1 MRKLTISTLL
11 LSATLAASPSH
22 AGWGSL
28 LDDVKKTGADLLQ
41 QTSNSSV
48 NTDISTDLNT
58 NIGSTSL
65 SSEALINGLREA
77 LAVGSERAIKQI
89 SAQGGYLND
98 SKIRVPLPA
107 GLNKLAGALR
117 QFGMGKQV
125 EQFEQSINRAA
136 ERASAQA
143 TAILIDNIKNMSF
156 DDALKIY
163 QGSGDAATQY
173 FREKSGPK
181 IAALFKPVVDSALSE
196 VGATRYYNDL
206 ALKAAKL
213 PIVGKKINGDL
224 TSHVTNAAL
233 DGLFLTLAAEEKLIR
248 KDPASRTT
256 ALLKQLWNK

>member
-1 MRKLTISTLL
+1 MKAFIMRKLTIPTLL

-22 AGWGSL
+22 AGWSSL
-28 LDDVKKTGADLLQ
+28 LDDVKKAGANLLQ
-41 QTSNSSV
+41 QTSKSSI
-48 NTDISTDLNT
+48 NTDI
-58 NIGSTSL
+58 GSASL

-89 SAQGGYLND
+89 SAPGGYLND

-125 EQFEQSINRAA
+125 EQSMNRAA
-136 ERASAQA
+136 ERAAAQA

-156 DDALKIY
+156 DDARKIY
-163 QGSGDAATQY
+163 QGSADAATQY
-173 FREKSGPK
+173 FREKPGPK

-196 VGATRYYNDL
+196 VGATLYYNDL
-206 ALKAAKL
+206 ALKAAQL

-233 DGLFLTLAAEEKLIR
+233 DGLFLTLEEQLIR

>member
-1 MRKLTISTLL
+1 MRKLTIPTLL

-22 AGWGSL
+22 AGWSSL
-28 LDDVKKTGADLLQ
+28 LDDVKKTGANLLQ
-41 QTSNSSV
+41 QTSKSSI
-48 NTDISTDLNT
+48 NTD
-58 NIGSTSL
+58 IGSTSL

-89 SAQGGYLND
+89 SAPGGYLND

-125 EQFEQSINRAA
+125 EQFEQSMNRAA
-136 ERASAQA
+136 ERAAAQA

-156 DDALKIY
+156 DDARKIY

-206 ALKAAKL
+206 ALKAAQL

-233 DGLFLTLAAEEKLIR
+233 DGLFLTLAAEEQLIR

-256 ALLKQLWNK
+256 ALLKKLWNK